1 MRTEVVLLYVLYLL
15 VGVGT
20 LELLSRYKMRVAFTA
35 YATAFFTLLL
45 YLPVYAGSELM
56 TQILSHYLYF
66 DVANVISESMR
77 APLIAANPYFAAAF
91 FAAVHRPGP
100 ARLHLAICRGDP
112 APPPFLS
119 FPLLFFVP
127 AFPAIHAVRRYIRR
141 RAGRHLAGSL
151 RREHISKPVRI
162 PQKRSFCHTFC
173 RYNC

>member
-20 LELLSRYKMRVAFTA
+20 LELLSRCKMRVAFTA

-66 DVANVISESMR
+66 DVANAISESMR
-77 APLIAANPYFAAAF
+77 APLLAANPYFTAAF
-91 FAAVHRPGP
+91 FAAIV
-100 ARLHLAICRGDP
+100 LSV
-112 APPPFLS
+112 FLCIS
-119 FPLLFFVP
+119 ALSVVF
-127 AFPAIHAVRRYIRR
+127 AAIHAVRRYIRR

>member
-66 DVANVISESMR
+66 DVANAISESMR
-77 APLIAANPYFAAAF
+77 APLIAANPYFTAAF
-91 FAAVHRPGP
+91 
-100 ARLHLAICRGDP
+100 LQQ
-112 APPPFLS
+112 S
-119 FPLLFFVP
+119 
-127 AFPAIHAVRRYIRR
+127 
-141 RAGRHLAGSL
+141 
-151 RREHISKPVRI
+151 
-162 PQKRSFCHTFC
+162 
-173 RYNC
+173 